1 ALLMLLVIPPV
12 TLSQDNQVSSTA
24 SATQEEVYPISNS
37 DQPPHNIV
45 GKLHFSTGFSATG
58 FVIGQDTILTNRHV
72 ANNLNQGTED
82 FKLAL
87 NRHNKGQKILGS
99 YDVVSAIYPSNA
111 EEDVAILKVKPK
123 QDNLP
128 LNKVVAPANIGN
140 ANYIDDQW
148 LTTSNNKFHIA
159 GYPGNRE
166 KEVMWGSNGKLTGLL
181 GDSKRFYSS
190 DIAAATGSSGSP
202 LFDENNQ
209 VVGILNSGHD
219 NESNETFGFL
229 FKDDL
234 FDFIINNR

>member
-1 ALLMLLVIPPV
+1 MIKSVQQHQQHKRKFIQLATQINRHIILLVNYI
-12 TLSQDNQVSSTA
+12 
-24 SATQEEVYPISNS
+24 
-37 DQPPHNIV
+37 
-45 GKLHFSTGFSATG
+45 STGFSATG

-140 ANYIDDQW
+140 ANYIDDQS

-159 GYPGNRE
+159 G
-166 KEVMWGSNGKLTGLL
+166 
-181 GDSKRFYSS
+181 
-190 DIAAATGSSGSP
+190 
-202 LFDENNQ
+202 
-209 VVGILNSGHD
+209 
-219 NESNETFGFL
+219 
-229 FKDDL
+229 
-234 FDFIINNR
+234 